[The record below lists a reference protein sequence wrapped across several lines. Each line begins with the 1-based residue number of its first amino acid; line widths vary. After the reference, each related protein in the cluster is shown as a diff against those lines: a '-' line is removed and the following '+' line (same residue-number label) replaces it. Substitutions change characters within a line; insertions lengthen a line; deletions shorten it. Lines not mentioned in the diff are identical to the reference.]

1 MKLLHTS
8 FKENNYGLSF
18 TAPSS
23 FWYLQNFDLPG
34 MMENVDWVN
43 LMSYDL
49 HGTWDRNDTWIGPV
63 VAAHTN
69 LTEIDEAL
77 KLFWRAGVKPAQITL
92 GLGFY
97 GRSFTLDSASC
108 NSPGCIW
115 KSGGNAGP
123 CSDNV
128 GTLMWSEIQTILN
141 GADANVV
148 FDADAAVEML
158 TFGECVLY
166 YFSLVACRLD
176 GGTYTCVQ

>member
-77 KLFWRAGVKPAQITL
+77 KLFWRAGVQPAQITL

-128 GTLMWSEIQTILN
+128 GTLMWSEIKTILN

-166 YFSLVACRLD
+166 CFSLSLVD
-176 GGTYTCVQ
+176 